1 MLPKYEKTLP
11 LGQCLSPSE
20 EENKESN
27 LNLKKSLD
35 PTISSQETYFIYSF
49 TFAFPFETME
59 I

>member
-1 MLPKYEKTLP
+1 MLLKYEKTLS
-11 LGQCLSPSE
+11 LWQRLSPSE

-35 PTISSQETYFIYSF
+35 PTTSLQEIYFIYSF